1 MSNVIRVP
9 VRIKKESK
17 LGEHLLCH
25 SQLSSN
31 GNELL
36 RLALQG
42 LLYEKLVNNGAGMQL
57 SLNNTN
63 YRDDE
68 SSLAQAGESDQGIG
82 ATSKVESVADGQVDS
97 EYEQVD
103 LQDYLGRYIDNTD

>member
-17 LGEHLLCH
+17 LGEHLLCD

-42 LLYEKLVNNGAGMQL
+42 LLYEKIVSNGAGMQL

-63 YRDDE
+63 YRGDE
-68 SSLAQAGESDQGIG
+68 SSLAQARESVQEVGT
-82 ATSKVESVADGQVDS
+82 TSKVESIVDGQVDT

-103 LQDYLGRYIDNTD
+103 LQDYLGRYIDITD